1 MITVIAMILVII
13 GAINWFCIGVG
24 GFNLVAWICS
34 QNMIAQR
41 VIYILV
47 GICALWL
54 IGFLSLLSSNRYSVQ
69 LSQGRKQ
76 ETSLRKARGA
86 GFLQPSGSLICK
98 IITYP

>member
-1 MITVIAMILVII
+1 MITVIALIFVII

-41 VIYILV
+41 VIYIFV

-54 IGFLSLLSSNRYSVQ
+54 IGYLIANRFKVGIPYTCPKDGTKKLL
-69 LSQGRKQ
+69 
-76 ETSLRKARGA
+76 
-86 GFLQPSGSLICK
+86 
-98 IITYP
+98 